1 MKYFIILDLEATCW
15 EGKGTKPNEII
26 EIGAVCIDE
35 NKNRCGEFA
44 TFVKPT
50 VHTQLSAF
58 CTQLTS
64 ITQQQVDAAPLFP
77 DALQAFQAWIAG
89 FGDTY
94 VLCSWGFYDK
104 AQFNGDCLLHKL
116 DTAWLKNHISLKH
129 QHGTICK
136 LQRPMGMSGALRYEK
151 LQLEGTH
158 HRGIDD
164 ARNIAKIFLKHFDA
178 WQFGR

>member
-1 MKYFIILDLEATCW
+1 MKHYIVLDLEATCW
-15 EGKGTKPNEII
+15 EDKGLKPNEII

-35 NKNRCGEFA
+35 ERQIKDEFV
-44 TFVKPT
+44 TFVRPS
-50 VHTQLSAF
+50 VHPVLSPF

-64 ITQQQVDAAPLFP
+64 ITQTQVDAAPLFP
-77 DALQAFQAWIAG
+77 EALILFQDWIAG
-89 FGDTY
+89 FGTSY

-129 QHGTICK
+129 QHAKICS
-136 LQRPMGMSGALRYEK
+136 LRRPMGMSGALHYEK
-151 LQLEGTH
+151 MKLEGTH

-164 ARNIAKIFLKHFDA
+164 ARNITKIFLKHFDK
-178 WQFGR
+178 WDYNP